1 MTSPLRIDRM
11 ATWTF
16 EPGHTAAEFC
26 VRHMM
31 VTFVRGHFPDVHGS
45 LEFDPADPKG
55 LSVEV
60 NIDASR
66 IWSGE
71 EDRDGHLRNEDFLD
85 VANHPHITFKGDDV
99 EVMGDHDF
107 VVTGDLT
114 IRGVSRRVPLKVTY
128 LGQWPTPWWED
139 GEDKGPKM
147 RAGFTAVTSINRQ
160 DFGISWDGELDR
172 GGSVVGGT
180 VQITVDAEAILDD

>member
-1 MTSPLRIDRM
+1 M

-45 LEFDPADPKG
+45 LEFDPADPKS
-55 LSVEV
+55 LAVKV
-60 NIDASR
+60 KIDASR

-85 VANHPHITFKGDDV
+85 VANHPHITFEGNDV

-114 IRGVSRRVPLKVTY
+114 IRGVARRVPLKVTY
-128 LGQWPTPWWED
+128 LGQWPTPWWVD

-147 RAGFTAVTSINRQ
+147 RAGFVAVATIDRR
-160 DFGISWDGELDR
+160 DFGISWDGELER
-172 GGSVVGGT
+172 GGSVVGNT
-180 VQITVDAEAILDD
+180 VQITVDAEAIQED